1 MVEAKFTIVE
11 HLSGK
16 MISKEIKND
25 TVLYETVKGQEE
37 DLRLLTYKILM
48 EKFNQKYVGLNDRQK
63 DLLREYIYN
72 VSNSVALRTY
82 ATNMAKELVKEIK
95 LKLPR
100 LDNKITKIKLAE
112 VVVQLEKIKTVQ
124 IVKENHMTALLIALE
139 ITKTL
144 DTLKS

>member
-1 MVEAKFTIVE
+1 
-11 HLSGK
+11 
-16 MISKEIKND
+16 
-25 TVLYETVKGQEE
+25 
-37 DLRLLTYKILM
+37 M

-82 ATNMAKELVKEIK
+82 ATNMAKELVTE
-95 LKLPR
+95 LKTKSAR
-100 LDNKITKIKLAE
+100 LDNQVTKIKLAE

-124 IVKENHMTALLIALE
+124 VVKENHMTALLIALE